1 MKRLHP
7 RSAVVRIARA
17 ALQGGFFGFF
27 GGSFGAGAL
36 DLPWFGVPA
45 LAALGAVVFGGYALA
60 RYLRFGY
67 ELDGDTLTVESGVF
81 ARQSRQIPLGRVQ
94 NLDVEQNII
103 NRLLGLAI
111 VRFETAGGSATE
123 ATLDAVDEAEVKR
136 LRNYVRT
143 HDRDDATET
152 ETDASDAVS
161 GTASNGRSA
170 HADLPGATG
179 PSPARAGDAQA
190 DTDRSTSVSASKTDS
205 GGQPD
210 GSLLFAFDQRELL
223 TYALVSVRP
232 AAPVLTLAS
241 LPLGMDIVW
250 AVLRFNATLV
260 GASLSGPVIQ
270 WLVSS
275 PETSRIAVFVA
286 LSIAQFL
293 LLALVVSMA
302 LTVIE
307 YHGFRLTRADGD
319 LRYERGLL
327 RRYSGNIPL
336 EKVQS
341 VTIREN
347 VLMRRFGYATL
358 AVETAGY
365 SGGSQQSTQ
374 GVAVPLAPREE
385 VYALARDIE
394 PFGDLDF
401 ERSPKR
407 ARRRYLARFSLAAA
421 GLTAVAYAVDSLVL
435 GTGYWWFAL
444 LLFLPVAPAAH
455 LRWRHRGFDMDESVL
470 AARSGFWRR
479 TTRIVPYYRL
489 QTVFVT
495 RSPFQRRRDLATV
508 GADTASS
515 SSLLGGIARV
525 YDIDEGTA
533 TELRDSLRERL
544 RVDIAARRSGDRTG
558 TTAERAGETDKEVDK
573 PDEQA
578 HGTDEPASGPDEP
591 PGEA

>member
-1 MKRLHP
+1 MNRLHP
-7 RSAVVRIARA
+7 RSAVLRVARA

-27 GGSFGAGAL
+27 GGSLGTGMLGLPGFAVPLLGLLGAL
-36 DLPWFGVPA
+36 TFS
-45 LAALGAVVFGGYALA
+45 GYALA
-60 RYLRFGY
+60 RYLRFRY

-94 NLDVEQNII
+94 NLDVEQNIL

-123 ATLDAVDEAEVKR
+123 ATLDAVDETEVKR

-143 HDRDDATET
+143 HDRDEATGAET
-152 ETDASDAVS
+152 GAADAVS
-161 GTASNGRSA
+161 ETATSGRVA
-170 HADLPGATG
+170 HADLPGVNGST
-179 PSPARAGDAQA
+179 SARTDDAQTV
-190 DTDRSTSVSASKTDS
+190 DDFGDPVSASDTAERD
-205 GGQPD
+205 QPD

-241 LPLGMDIVW
+241 LPLGMDVVW
-250 AVLRFNATLV
+250 AVLRFNATLS
-260 GASLSGPVIQ
+260 GASLNGPVVR
-270 WLVSS
+270 WLASS
-275 PETSRIAVFVA
+275 PETTRLVVFAA
-286 LSIAQFL
+286 LSAIQFL
-293 LLALVVSMA
+293 LLALVVSVA

-307 YHGFRLTRADGD
+307 YYGFQLTQADGD

-327 RRYSGNIPL
+327 RRYSGNIPI
-336 EKVQS
+336 EKVQT

-347 VLMRRFGYATL
+347 ILMRRFGYATL

-365 SGGSQQSTQ
+365 SGGNQQSTQ

-385 VYALARDIE
+385 VYELARDIE

-401 ERSPKR
+401 DRSPTR

-435 GTGYWWFAL
+435 ATGYWWLAA
-444 LLFLPVAPAAH
+444 LLFLPVVPAAH
-455 LRWRHRGFDMDESVL
+455 LRWRHRGFDLDDSVL
-470 AARSGFWRR
+470 ATRSGFWRR

-515 SSLLGGIARV
+515 SSLLGGVARV
-525 YDIDEGTA
+525 YDIDEDTA
-533 TELRDSLRERL
+533 SELRDTLREHLTAHVAGL
-544 RVDIAARRSGDRTG
+544 RTGDRVSD
-558 TTAERAGETDKEVDK
+558 ADA
-573 PDEQA
+573 
-578 HGTDEPASGPDEP
+578 
-591 PGEA
+591 

>member
-1 MKRLHP
+1 MNRVHP
-7 RSAVVRIARA
+7 RSAVVRIVGA

-27 GGSFGAGAL
+27 GGSLGAGTL
-36 DLPWFGVPA
+36 GLPRFAVPT
-45 LAALGAVVFGGYALA
+45 LAVLGAVVFGGYALL
-60 RYLRFGY
+60 RYLRFRY
-67 ELDGDTLTVESGVF
+67 ELAGDTLTVESGVF

-94 NLDVEQNII
+94 NLDVEQNIL

-123 ATLDAVDEAEVKR
+123 ATLDAVDESEVKR

-143 HDRDDATET
+143 YDRD
-152 ETDASDAVS
+152 TDAGMENTVS
-161 GTASNGRSA
+161 AGQSETHRRPV

-179 PSPARAGDAQA
+179 PSTAHADDSQTATDA
-190 DTDRSTSVSASKTDS
+190 DTSASV
-205 GGQPD
+205 PD
-210 GSLLFAFDQRELL
+210 ESLLFAFDQRELL

-241 LPLGMDIVW
+241 LPLGMDIVL

-260 GASLSGPVIQ
+260 GASVGGPVIR
-270 WLVSS
+270 WLFSS
-275 PETSRIAVFVA
+275 PGTSKLAVFA
-286 LSIAQFL
+286 AISIAQFL
-293 LLALVVSMA
+293 LLALAVSIS

-307 YHGFRLTRADGD
+307 YYSFRLTQAEGD

-336 EKVQS
+336 NKVQT

-365 SGGSQQSTQ
+365 SGGNEQSTQ

-385 VYALARDIE
+385 VYELARDIE

-407 ARRRYLARFSLAAA
+407 ARRRYLARFSLVAA
-421 GLTAVAYAVDSLVL
+421 GLSALAYAVDSLL
-435 GTGYWWFAL
+435 FETGNWWVAL
-444 LLFLPVAPAAH
+444 LLFLPVIPAAH
-455 LRWRHRGFDMDESVL
+455 LRWRHRGFDLDTSVL
-470 AARSGFWRR
+470 ATRSGFWRR

-515 SSLLGGIARV
+515 SSLLGGVALV
-525 YDIDEGTA
+525 YDIDETTA
-533 TELRDSLRERL
+533 KNLRDTLRDRLTAHVTELRSDSENQ
-544 RVDIAARRSGDRTG
+544 VS
-558 TTAERAGETDKEVDK
+558 ET
-573 PDEQA
+573 
-578 HGTDEPASGPDEP
+578 
-591 PGEA
+591 EA

>member
-1 MKRLHP
+1 MNRLHP
-7 RSAVVRIARA
+7 RSAVLRVARA

-27 GGSFGAGAL
+27 GGSLGTGMLGLPGFAVPLLGLLGAL
-36 DLPWFGVPA
+36 TFS
-45 LAALGAVVFGGYALA
+45 GYALA
-60 RYLRFGY
+60 RYLRFRY

-94 NLDVEQNII
+94 NLDVEQNIL

-123 ATLDAVDEAEVKR
+123 ATLDAVDETEVKR

-143 HDRDDATET
+143 HDRDEATGAET
-152 ETDASDAVS
+152 GAADAVS
-161 GTASNGRSA
+161 ETATSGRAA
-170 HADLPGATG
+170 HADLPGVNGST
-179 PSPARAGDAQA
+179 SARTDDAQTV
-190 DTDRSTSVSASKTDS
+190 DDFGDPVSASDTAERD
-205 GGQPD
+205 QPD

-241 LPLGMDIVW
+241 LPLGMDVVW
-250 AVLRFNATLV
+250 AVLRFNATLS
-260 GASLSGPVIQ
+260 GASLNGPVVR
-270 WLVSS
+270 WLASS
-275 PETSRIAVFVA
+275 PETTRLVVFAA
-286 LSIAQFL
+286 LSAIQFL
-293 LLALVVSMA
+293 LLALVVSVA

-307 YHGFRLTRADGD
+307 YYGFQLTQADGD

-327 RRYSGNIPL
+327 RRYSGNIPM
-336 EKVQS
+336 EKVQT

-347 VLMRRFGYATL
+347 ILMRRFGYATL

-365 SGGSQQSTQ
+365 SGGNQQSTQ

-385 VYALARDIE
+385 VYELARDIE

-401 ERSPKR
+401 DRSPTR

-435 GTGYWWFAL
+435 ATGYWWLAV
-444 LLFLPVAPAAH
+444 LLFLPVVPAAH
-455 LRWRHRGFDMDESVL
+455 LRWRHRGFDLDDSVL
-470 AARSGFWRR
+470 ATRSGFWRR

-525 YDIDEGTA
+525 YDIDEDTA
-533 TELRDSLRERL
+533 TELRDTLRDRL
-544 RVDIAARRSGDRTG
+544 TAHVAGLRTGDRVSD
-558 TTAERAGETDKEVDK
+558 ADA
-573 PDEQA
+573 
-578 HGTDEPASGPDEP
+578 
-591 PGEA
+591 

>member
-1 MKRLHP
+1 MNRLHP
-7 RSAVVRIARA
+7 RSAVLRVTRA

-27 GGSFGAGAL
+27 GGSLGTGMLGLPAFAVPLLGLLGAL
-36 DLPWFGVPA
+36 TFS
-45 LAALGAVVFGGYALA
+45 GYALA
-60 RYLRFGY
+60 RYFRFQY

-94 NLDVEQNII
+94 NLDVEQNIL

-143 HDRDDATET
+143 HDRDQAAEAETAT
-152 ETDASDAVS
+152 ADAVS
-161 GTASNGRSA
+161 EAATPGRSA
-170 HADLPGATG
+170 HADLPGVTG
-179 PSPARAGDAQA
+179 PKPTHAGDTQSRNDLGEPVSES
-190 DTDRSTSVSASKTDS
+190 DTAERDE
-205 GGQPD
+205 PD

-241 LPLGMDIVW
+241 LPLGMDVVW
-250 AVLRFNATLV
+250 AVLRFNATLA
-260 GASLSGPVIQ
+260 GASLSGPVVR
-270 WLVSS
+270 WLTGS
-275 PETSRIAVFVA
+275 PETTRLAVFAV
-286 LSIAQFL
+286 LSVVQFL
-293 LLALVVSMA
+293 LLALVVSVA

-307 YHGFRLTRADGD
+307 YYGFQLTQADGD

-336 EKVQS
+336 EKVQT

-365 SGGSQQSTQ
+365 SGGNQQSTQ

-385 VYALARDIE
+385 VYELARDIE

-401 ERSPKR
+401 DRSPKR

-435 GTGYWWFAL
+435 ETGYWWVAA
-444 LLFLPVAPAAH
+444 LLFLTVVPAAH
-455 LRWRHRGFDMDESVL
+455 LRWRHRGYDLDESVL
-470 AARSGFWRR
+470 ATRSGFWRR

-525 YDIDEGTA
+525 YDIDEDIA
-533 TELRDSLRERL
+533 KELRDTLRERL
-544 RVDIAARRSGDRTG
+544 TAHVAGLRTGDR
-558 TTAERAGETDKEVDK
+558 
-573 PDEQA
+573 
-578 HGTDEPASGPDEP
+578 ASD
-591 PGEA
+591 ADA

>member
-1 MKRLHP
+1 MNRLHP

-17 ALQGGFFGFF
+17 TLQGGFFGFF
-27 GGSFGAGAL
+27 GGSLGSGMFA
-36 DLPWFGVPA
+36 LPWFAVPA
-45 LAALGAVVFGGYALA
+45 LAVLGAVVFSGYALA
-60 RYLRFGY
+60 RYLRFQY

-94 NLDVEQNII
+94 NLDVEQNIL

-143 HDRDDATET
+143 HDRDEAAETAAAT
-152 ETDASDAVS
+152 SDAVS
-161 GTASNGRSA
+161 ETATADRSA
-170 HADLPGATG
+170 HADLPGVTG
-179 PSPARAGDAQA
+179 PTSTHTGDAQTA
-190 DTDRSTSVSASKTDS
+190 HDLGEPVSASVTEERD
-205 GGQPD
+205 QPD

-241 LPLGMDIVW
+241 LPLGMDVVW
-250 AVLRFNATLV
+250 AVLRFNATLA
-260 GASLSGPVIQ
+260 GASLSGPVVR
-270 WLVSS
+270 WLASS
-275 PETSRIAVFVA
+275 PETTRLAVFAV
-286 LSIAQFL
+286 LSVVQFF
-293 LLALVVSMA
+293 LLALVVSVA
-302 LTVIE
+302 LTVVE
-307 YHGFRLTRADGD
+307 YYGFQLTQADGD

-336 EKVQS
+336 EKVQT

-347 VLMRRFGYATL
+347 VLMRQFGYATL

-365 SGGSQQSTQ
+365 SGGNQQSSQ

-385 VYALARDIE
+385 VYELARDIE

-401 ERSPKR
+401 DRSPKR

-421 GLTAVAYAVDSLVL
+421 GLTAVAYAVDSMLL
-435 GTGYWWFAL
+435 ETGYWWLTA
-444 LLFLPVAPAAH
+444 LLFLPVVPAAH
-455 LRWRHRGFDMDESVL
+455 LRWRHRGFDLDESVL
-470 AARSGFWRR
+470 ATRSGFWRR

-515 SSLLGGIARV
+515 SSLLGGVARV

-533 TELRDSLRERL
+533 KELRDTLRERL
-544 RVDIAARRSGDRTG
+544 TAHVAGLRTGDRASD
-558 TTAERAGETDKEVDK
+558 AEA
-573 PDEQA
+573 
-578 HGTDEPASGPDEP
+578 
-591 PGEA
+591 

>member
-1 MKRLHP
+1 MNRLHP

-27 GGSFGAGAL
+27 GGSLGSGMFA
-36 DLPWFGVPA
+36 LPWFAVPV
-45 LAALGAVVFGGYALA
+45 LAVLGAVVFGGYALA
-60 RYLRFGY
+60 RYLRFRY

-94 NLDVEQNII
+94 NLDVEQNIL
-103 NRLLGLAI
+103 NRILGLAI

-123 ATLDAVDEAEVKR
+123 ATLDAVDENEVER

-143 HDRDDATET
+143 HDRDEAAET
-152 ETDASDAVS
+152 ESVADSPADPATS
-161 GTASNGRSA
+161 GRSA

-179 PSPARAGDAQA
+179 PSTGHAGATQA
-190 DTDRSTSVSASKTDS
+190 GADRSASVTDR
-205 GGQPD
+205 GEQPD

-232 AAPVLTLAS
+232 AAPVLTLAT

-250 AVLRFNATLV
+250 AVLRFNAGLV
-260 GASLSGPVIQ
+260 GASLNGPVVR
-270 WLVSS
+270 WLLAS
-275 PETSRIAVFVA
+275 PETSRLAVFAV

-307 YHGFRLTRADGD
+307 YHGFRLTRADDD

-341 VTIREN
+341 ITIREN

-365 SGGSQQSTQ
+365 SGGNQQSTQ

-385 VYALARDIE
+385 VYELARDIE

-421 GLTAVAYAVDSLVL
+421 GLTAVAHAVDSLVL
-435 GTGYWWFAL
+435 ETGYWWLAG
-444 LLFLPVAPAAH
+444 LLFLPVVPAAV
-455 LRWRHRGFDMDESVL
+455 LRWRHRGFDLDESVL
-470 AARSGFWRR
+470 ATRSGFWRR

-515 SSLLGGIARV
+515 ASLLGGIARV

-544 RVDIAARRSGDRTG
+544 RVDIAARRSGERSK
-558 TTAERAGETDKEVDK
+558 TTDGRVGKTDEKAG
-573 PDEQA
+573 
-578 HGTDEPASGPDEP
+578 GTDERADGATDQAGGADEP
-591 PGEA
+591 PGRP